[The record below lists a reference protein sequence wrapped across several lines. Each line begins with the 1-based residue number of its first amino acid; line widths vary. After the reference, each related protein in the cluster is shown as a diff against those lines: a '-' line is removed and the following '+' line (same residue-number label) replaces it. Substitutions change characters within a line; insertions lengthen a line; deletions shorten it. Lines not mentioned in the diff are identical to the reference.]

1 MTPEAGDVLS
11 YAYLWAWEAK
21 SGKEEG
27 MKDRPSVVVVSHS
40 VHNNQL
46 QLLVA
51 PITHSPPHHIDQA
64 IEIPLKVK
72 RNLGLDSERSWI
84 VTSELNRFIW
94 PGPDIRLIRGK
105 TGLSPLYGA
114 IPEKLFNKVKEQFLA
129 KAKLGKIG
137 IVKRTE

>member
-1 MTPEAGDVLS
+1 
-11 YAYLWAWEAK
+11 
-21 SGKEEG
+21 
-27 MKDRPSVVVVSHS
+27 VVVVAHS
-40 VHNNQL
+40 LQNDRL

-51 PITHSPPHHIDQA
+51 PITHSPPQHIDQA
-64 IEIPLKVK
+64 IEIPLTVK

-94 PGPDIRLIRGK
+94 PGPDIRLVKGN

-114 IPEKLFNKVKEQFLA
+114 IPEKLFTEVKEQFLA

-137 IVKRTE
+137 IIKRSE